1 MIKNVLNYEEA
12 LKNAKDYFQG
22 DDLAGSVF
30 ISKYATTEDNMYSE
44 STPKEMHMR
53 MAKEY
58 ARIEEKM
65 GGENKLSTETIFK
78 LFNDWT
84 IIPGGS
90 VMNGLGNPSYIGSLS
105 NCFVAS
111 PPQDSYSSIMNNR
124 ETLVQLMKRRGGV
137 GIDISHLRPSG
148 AKVNNAAKSST
159 GAVSFMN
166 VYSELTKEV
175 ALCIE
180 GTQRVLTPFGMKEI
194 KDVIVGDFV
203 WTRLGFIKV
212 INTYDNGIRPVYK
225 TKTKFGYEIETT
237 DDHVFL
243 TCNENGLVEKK
254 ISEFVVDEPICMLNG
269 CNISGEEQTLTH
281 DLYAPKIGRISN
293 QFGTYG
299 EMVYDNTLKTNIPT
313 KLDKKLAYL
322 IGYAIGDG
330 YTNKA
335 SSKNDDGNL
344 TLTVSCNSNDAE
356 IINKIIKYTK
366 DVFDVDC
373 KPIKKNN
380 ENCVQIRIVCNEGCC
395 FLNENGLL
403 KPTTEFLRIPKKIF
417 NSNTEIQMA
426 FFSGL
431 FDADGYA
438 SGRKKGYVLIT
449 VNENLKNDV
458 QKLLLS
464 NGVMSKCHIE
474 EPKNK
479 KWKTKYCVTIVGK
492 YNQQKLVDLCTES
505 IKISNLNFVSKR
517 DCYLSPY
524 TIKSASLLKESF
536 IPSDGFVSVNAL
548 SRSTSYKDGILTQD
562 YFKSLDYVG
571 EKHVYDIELESEH
584 LFWCEGFYVHNCGR
598 RGALMISMSGKH
610 PDVDEF
616 IRVKQDLT
624 KITGANVS
632 VKFDDEFMNAVINDD
647 YYIQRFPIDL
657 DISSIDKDSLP
668 LNQKVFDGTNCYK
681 KVKAKEIWNEFALC
695 SWRTAE
701 PGIMY
706 EDKHLNYSP
715 DSVYEEYKGI
725 TTNPCQPSWA
735 TLLTPNG
742 IKTMG
747 EIKIGDVVWSS
758 EGWTQVVNKV
768 NSGIK
773 DVYEYKTTAGTFYG
787 TENHRIVSNGVKI
800 EAKDAKSID
809 ILAGCIDET
818 NTNFNPHTVMDG
830 LVIGDGSVHKASN
843 NLIYLCIGSKDEDYF
858 NSEVAHL
865 IHKNRKGIK
874 SYAYEIE
881 TNILYT
887 ELPLTHE
894 RTIPTRYFYGNKQTV
909 LSFLRGLYSANGSV
923 VGNRVTFKTTSEEL
937 RNQVQILLSSVG
949 IRSYYTTNKS
959 KETKFKNG
967 VYKCKES
974 FDINIS
980 TDRDIFYRN
989 IGFIQKYKMEK
1000 LAKTLNKIKQSNKT
1014 HDIISVKFINTE
1026 EVFDITVNNSTHTY
1040 WTGGVNVSNCGEIFM
1055 DPNNSCRLMHINFAN
1070 FVENPFTENA
1080 YFDYDKL
1087 AKYAGY
1093 NMRLCDDLVELELE
1107 YVTKIIE
1114 KIKSTYTDENQA
1126 ELKLWETIRDKG
1138 EKSRRAGCG
1147 GTGLADAIAMLNLKF
1162 GSKESLDVINKIFH
1176 AKMWGE
1182 LQMQTILAKERGA
1195 FFGFDFKKE
1204 FIENNNGYTG
1214 TNEFFTFIAKE
1225 FPEEIENIK
1234 NYGRRNV
1241 SWSTMAP
1248 VGSVSLLTQTTS
1260 GIEPLFSA
1268 FYKRRKK
1275 VSSPNDR
1282 VDFIDNTG
1290 EKFTEY
1296 FVIHKPFENWIKKYS
1311 GLCTNN
1317 QNVDLNSLTEETLTE
1332 LFNKSP
1338 WGGASASELTPLQH
1352 IETQTIAQKYT
1363 THSISKTINLPENAT
1378 VDEVSQ
1384 LYIDGWK
1391 QNLKGVTI
1399 YRDNCRAGVMVKS
1412 DSKCECKTT
1421 LTHNA
1426 PKRPKTMKCDIK
1438 RFKNGGE
1445 KWIAAIGLMDNK
1457 PYEIFTGLAEKLNIP
1472 EYVTEAEIIKNKIN
1486 KIVEDEDTGEMVE
1499 KKVSRYDIRYIDT
1512 NGKKV
1517 TIEGLSTIFNPVFY
1531 NYSKLISGLLRHG
1544 MGVQYIVSTIKSM
1557 NFKDNNINSWK
1568 NGVIRSLKQYLEDGE
1583 IKGESCPS
1591 CGGKISRINGCK
1603 TCTNC
1608 GWSACS

>member
-1 MIKNVLNYEEA
+1 MVKNVLNYEEA

-65 GGENKLSTETIFK
+65 GGENKLSTDIIFK

-344 TLTVSCNSNDAE
+344 TLTVSCNSNDVE

-610 PDVDEF
+610 PDIDEF

-632 VKFDDEFMNAVINDD
+632 VKFDDEFMNAVIKDD

-668 LNQKVFDGTNCYK
+668 LNQKVFDGSKCYK
-681 KVKAKEIWNEFALC
+681 KVKAKDIWNEFALC

-725 TTNPCQPSWA
+725 TTNPCVTGDAIIQTNEGIVTLKELVERYDKGEEFMVLSFNLNERKCEYKLVTNA
-735 TLLTPNG
+735 LLTRKNAE
-742 IKTMG
+742 I
-747 EIKIGDVVWSS
+747 IKISVLDDNHTIDIKLTPDHKIYI
-758 EGWTQVVNKV
+758 EHYGWT
-768 NSGIK
+768 
-773 DVYEYKTTAGTFYG
+773 
-787 TENHRIVSNGVKI
+787 
-800 EAKDAKSID
+800 EAKDVTTEDMVIT
-809 ILAGCIDET
+809 GT
-818 NTNFNPHTVMDG
+818 NMGKV
-830 LVIGDGSVHKASN
+830 
-843 NLIYLCIGSKDEDYF
+843 
-858 NSEVAHL
+858 
-865 IHKNRKGIK
+865 
-874 SYAYEIE
+874 
-881 TNILYT
+881 
-887 ELPLTHE
+887 
-894 RTIPTRYFYGNKQTV
+894 
-909 LSFLRGLYSANGSV
+909 
-923 VGNRVTFKTTSEEL
+923 
-937 RNQVQILLSSVG
+937 
-949 IRSYYTTNKS
+949 
-959 KETKFKNG
+959 
-967 VYKCKES
+967 
-974 FDINIS
+974 
-980 TDRDIFYRN
+980 
-989 IGFIQKYKMEK
+989 
-1000 LAKTLNKIKQSNKT
+1000 
-1014 HDIISVKFINTE
+1014 ISVENVE
-1026 EVFDITVNNSTHTY
+1026 NEDVYDITVEDNHNFFANNILVH
-1040 WTGGVNVSNCGEIFM
+1040 NCGEIFM

-1182 LQMQTILAKERGA
+1182 LTMQTILAKERGA

-1214 TNEFFTFIAKE
+1214 TNEFFTFITKE

-1445 KWIAAIGLMDNK
+1445 KWIAAIGLMDKK

>member
-1 MIKNVLNYEEA
+1 MVKNVLNYEEA

-30 ISKYATTEDNMYSE
+30 ISKYATTENDMYLE

-65 GGENKLSTETIFK
+65 GGENKLSTDIIFK

-137 GIDISHLRPSG
+137 GIDISFLRPSG
-148 AKVNNAAKSST
+148 SKVNNAAKTST

-175 ALCIE
+175 AL
-180 GTQRVLTPFGMKEI
+180 
-194 KDVIVGDFV
+194 
-203 WTRLGFIKV
+203 
-212 INTYDNGIRPVYK
+212 N
-225 TKTKFGYEIETT
+225 
-237 DDHVFL
+237 
-243 TCNENGLVEKK
+243 
-254 ISEFVVDEPICMLNG
+254 
-269 CNISGEEQTLTH
+269 
-281 DLYAPKIGRISN
+281 
-293 QFGTYG
+293 
-299 EMVYDNTLKTNIPT
+299 
-313 KLDKKLAYL
+313 
-322 IGYAIGDG
+322 
-330 YTNKA
+330 
-335 SSKNDDGNL
+335 
-344 TLTVSCNSNDAE
+344 
-356 IINKIIKYTK
+356 
-366 DVFDVDC
+366 
-373 KPIKKNN
+373 
-380 ENCVQIRIVCNEGCC
+380 
-395 FLNENGLL
+395 
-403 KPTTEFLRIPKKIF
+403 
-417 NSNTEIQMA
+417 
-426 FFSGL
+426 
-431 FDADGYA
+431 
-438 SGRKKGYVLIT
+438 
-449 VNENLKNDV
+449 
-458 QKLLLS
+458 
-464 NGVMSKCHIE
+464 
-474 EPKNK
+474 
-479 KWKTKYCVTIVGK
+479 
-492 YNQQKLVDLCTES
+492 
-505 IKISNLNFVSKR
+505 
-517 DCYLSPY
+517 
-524 TIKSASLLKESF
+524 
-536 IPSDGFVSVNAL
+536 
-548 SRSTSYKDGILTQD
+548 
-562 YFKSLDYVG
+562 
-571 EKHVYDIELESEH
+571 
-584 LFWCEGFYVHNCGR
+584 GR

-616 IRVKQDLT
+616 IKVKQDLT

-725 TTNPCQPSWA
+725 TTNPC
-735 TLLTPNG
+735 
-742 IKTMG
+742 
-747 EIKIGDVVWSS
+747 
-758 EGWTQVVNKV
+758 
-768 NSGIK
+768 
-773 DVYEYKTTAGTFYG
+773 
-787 TENHRIVSNGVKI
+787 
-800 EAKDAKSID
+800 
-809 ILAGCIDET
+809 
-818 NTNFNPHTVMDG
+818 
-830 LVIGDGSVHKASN
+830 
-843 NLIYLCIGSKDEDYF
+843 
-858 NSEVAHL
+858 
-865 IHKNRKGIK
+865 
-874 SYAYEIE
+874 
-881 TNILYT
+881 
-887 ELPLTHE
+887 
-894 RTIPTRYFYGNKQTV
+894 
-909 LSFLRGLYSANGSV
+909 
-923 VGNRVTFKTTSEEL
+923 
-937 RNQVQILLSSVG
+937 
-949 IRSYYTTNKS
+949 
-959 KETKFKNG
+959 
-967 VYKCKES
+967 
-974 FDINIS
+974 
-980 TDRDIFYRN
+980 
-989 IGFIQKYKMEK
+989 
-1000 LAKTLNKIKQSNKT
+1000 
-1014 HDIISVKFINTE
+1014 
-1026 EVFDITVNNSTHTY
+1026 
-1040 WTGGVNVSNCGEIFM
+1040 GEIFM

-1080 YFDYDKL
+1080 SFNYDKL

-1195 FFGFDFKKE
+1195 FFGFNFKKE

-1214 TNEFFTFIAKE
+1214 TNEFFTFLANE

-1412 DSKCECKTT
+1412 DNKCECKTT

-1445 KWIAAIGLMDNK
+1445 KWIAAIGLMGNK